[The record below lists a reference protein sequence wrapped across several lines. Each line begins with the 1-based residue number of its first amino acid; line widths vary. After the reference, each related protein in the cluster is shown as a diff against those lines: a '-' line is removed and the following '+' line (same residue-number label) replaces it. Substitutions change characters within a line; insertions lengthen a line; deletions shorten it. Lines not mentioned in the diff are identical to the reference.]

1 MEYEVVIGLE
11 VHAELLTQT
20 KLFCG
25 CSTRFGAPPNS
36 ETCPICLGL
45 PGVLP
50 VLNEKAIELA
60 IRAALALNCEIAPFS
75 KFDRKNYF
83 YPDLPKNF
91 QISQYDQPLARNG
104 YLDIRIDGRTKRIRI
119 NRVHLE
125 EEAGKLIHIGEK
137 GQIGGSEASLVD
149 FNRTGIP
156 LLEIVSE
163 PDLRAAEEAY
173 AYLIALKNTLQYI
186 EISDC
191 KMEEG
196 SLRCDAN
203 TSARSKGQKAFGV
216 KTEVK
221 NMNSF
226 RFVQKALDY
235 EAKRQIKILDEG
247 GHIVQETRLWDS
259 IQGITTSMRTK
270 EYAHDYRYFPE
281 PDLAPL
287 VVEPEWIEEI
297 RSYLPEL
304 PLKKKERFI
313 KEYEIPEYD
322 AETLA
327 STKAMANY
335 YEEIV
340 QLFPEPK
347 IVSNWILSELLAL
360 MKEDNLEIERC
371 PITPQNF
378 VRMLHLLRQ
387 GIISGKIAKTI
398 FSEMYRTGKD
408 ADTIVKEKS
417 LVQITDEGILSRLI
431 EKVMQENPKSVEE
444 YRNGKEKALGH
455 LVGQVMKLTQGKANP
470 ILVNKLLKE
479 KTHQ

>member
-50 VLNEKAIELA
+50 VLNKKAVELT
-60 IRAALALNCEIAPFS
+60 IRAALALNCEIASFS

-91 QISQYDQPLARNG
+91 QISQYDKPLARNG

-125 EEAGKLIHIGEK
+125 EEAGKLIHIGER
-137 GQIGGSEASLVD
+137 GQIGGSETSLVD

-163 PDLRAAEEAY
+163 ADLRSAEEAY
-173 AYLIALKNTLQYI
+173 SYLIALKNTLQYI

-203 TSARSKGQKAFGV
+203 TSARSKGQIALGV

-259 IQGITTSMRTK
+259 IQEITTSMRTK

-287 VVEPEWIEEI
+287 VVEPEWIEQI
-297 RSYLPEL
+297 RSSLPEL

-327 STKAMANY
+327 ATKAMADY

-371 PITPQNF
+371 PITPKNF

-387 GIISGKIAKTI
+387 EIISGKIAKTV
-398 FSEMYRTGKD
+398 FSDMYRTGKD
-408 ADTIVKEKS
+408 ADTIIKEKS
-417 LVQITDEGILSRLI
+417 LIQITDEGILSRII

-444 YRNGKEKALGH
+444 YRNGKEKALEH